1 MIHWKALL
9 AGVAT
14 IIVLGLLAQM
24 IFLFF
29 VTGLTILLKSHPL
42 YTEYGRAISLAFG
55 VPLFFLVMGIGGYVT
70 AHYSREKVIV
80 YGAVVGAIATGFSL
94 VPSLMTGKLVLA
106 GVLFLLAGVVFTALG
121 SLMWQRRNGIDTSTS
136 SN

>member
-29 VTGLTILLKSHPL
+29 VTGLTVLLKSHPL
-42 YTEYGRAISLAFG
+42 YTEYGRVISLAFG

-70 AHYSREKVIV
+70 ALYSREKVIV

-94 VPSLMTGKLVLA
+94 VPSLMTGKLMLA
-106 GVLFLLAGVVFTALG
+106 GVLFLLAGVAFTALG
-121 SLMWQRRNGIDTSTS
+121 SLIWKWRNSIDTGSIKP
-136 SN
+136 

>member
-1 MIHWKALL
+1 MIRWKALL
-9 AGVAT
+9 AGIAT

-29 VTGLTILLKSHPL
+29 VTGLTVLLKSHPL
-42 YTEYGRAISLAFG
+42 HAEYGKVISLAFG

-70 AHYSREKVIV
+70 AFYSREKVIV

-94 VPSLMTGKLVLA
+94 IPSLMTGKLTLA
-106 GVLFLLAGVVFTALG
+106 GVLFLLAGVAFTALG
-121 SLMWQRRNGIDTSTS
+121 SLVWKRRNSIDSDS
-136 SN
+136 